1 MIFPDSEKCFQCEV
15 RKNKF
20 LQESESLWTSVSM
33 MLHKHILNFVSS
45 ITFFPINILYNLI
58 SLIELFL
65 IRW

>member
-1 MIFPDSEKCFQCEV
+1 MIFPDSEKCFQCAV

-20 LQESESLWTSVSM
+20 LQESESPWTSVSM

-45 ITFFPINILYNLI
+45 ITFFPINILYNLV